1 MSLKAIALF
10 CLGLTVPLGAPLAQS
25 FSGMVVAV
33 ADGDTITVL
42 DDSRRQFKVRL
53 AGIDAPEKKQP
64 YGQKSKATL
73 SANAFGKRVN
83 VIGSKRD
90 RYKRLI
96 AKVIVP
102 SEVTCTNAPCPG
114 SIDVGLR
121 QVELGMA
128 WWYRKYA
135 NEQTH
140 ADQAAYESAERLAR
154 SRKAGLWKDNE
165 PIPPWNWRQLQKR

>member
-1 MSLKAIALF
+1 MRLKTIALI
-10 CLGLTVPLGAPLAQS
+10 CLGLTVPLSALSAQI
-25 FSGMVVAV
+25 FSGEVVAV

-42 DDSRRQFKVRL
+42 DDSRRQIKVRL
-53 AGIDAPEKKQP
+53 AGIDAPEKMQP

-73 SANAFGKRVN
+73 SVAAFGKKVN
-83 VIGSKRD
+83 VIGSKVD

-96 AKVIVP
+96 AKVVVP
-102 SEVTCTNAPCPG
+102 SDATCTNVLCPG

-135 NEQTH
+135 IEQTPF
-140 ADQAAYESAERLAR
+140 DQAAYEVAEDAAKRGR
-154 SRKAGLWKDNE
+154 SGLWRDAD
-165 PIPPWNWRQLQKR
+165 PVAPWEWRKLKR